1 MKVLFAIRDD
11 NNIVDTIARKYQR
24 DYGKKLVYKEV
35 NDFSAILREL
45 QQNNNYDRIIISD
58 DIDSKINKSEN
69 KMKLI
74 LSKLKSIRDIAV
86 KNDKKIPIIFLG
98 NNKKM
103 AKYLYDL
110 NIYDGIIESDI
121 TK

>member
-45 QQNNNYDRIIISD
+45 QKDKSYSRIVISEDLEPFANNNYDS
-58 DIDSKINKSEN
+58 IDK
-69 KMKLI
+69 
-74 LSKLKSIRDIAV
+74 
-86 KNDKKIPIIFLG
+86 
-98 NNKKM
+98 
-103 AKYLYDL
+103 
-110 NIYDGIIESDI
+110 
-121 TK
+121 